1 MYLNRCSYEK
11 DVHGFF
17 FKFISQNFFSRE
29 GAYKKVVRLFDTL
42 GNLSL
47 ITKYVLSNNKVF
59 FPNLKI

>member
-17 FKFISQNFFSRE
+17 FKFISQNFFRRE

-42 GNLSL
+42 GTLSIL
-47 ITKYVLSNNKVF
+47 GDCIHF
-59 FPNLKI
+59 